1 MTMAD
6 VTQSL
11 EVNSPR
17 DRIWDLLTDPIELA
31 RWWPDAAELEPW
43 LGGRV
48 VLTFGPGRRHGRGHR
63 MGAATRARLHLGGL
77 EHARRPPARH
87 LHG

>member
-11 EVNSPR
+11 EVNAPR

-31 RWWPDAAELEPW
+31 RWWPDAAELEPG

-48 VLTFGPGRRHGRGHR
+48 VLRFGPGDVRASAARPAVAVSRDFR
-63 MGAATRARLHLGGL
+63 MMRLQRA
-77 EHARRPPARH
+77 
-87 LHG
+87 